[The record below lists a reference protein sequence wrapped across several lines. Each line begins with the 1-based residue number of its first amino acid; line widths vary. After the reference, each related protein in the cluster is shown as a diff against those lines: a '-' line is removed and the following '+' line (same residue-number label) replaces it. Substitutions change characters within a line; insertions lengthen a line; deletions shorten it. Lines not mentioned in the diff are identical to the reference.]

1 MAEQATNSSDD
12 IMSLEG
18 ASLALSSMLL
28 GTYTPKMD
36 AKGRMALPA
45 KMRTQLTE
53 GMVVTRG
60 QEHCVYILPRAE
72 FERIAVRIQRTS
84 LGNKAAREYLRIFL
98 SGAVEQ
104 TPDSQGRIVIPPML
118 RDYAKLSKNIVVI
131 GVGSRAEIWDQQAW
145 DAYLAEHEQGYAD
158 VANDVLDELE
168 F

>member
-12 IMSLEG
+12 IMPLEG
-18 ASLALSSMLL
+18 ASLALSAMLL